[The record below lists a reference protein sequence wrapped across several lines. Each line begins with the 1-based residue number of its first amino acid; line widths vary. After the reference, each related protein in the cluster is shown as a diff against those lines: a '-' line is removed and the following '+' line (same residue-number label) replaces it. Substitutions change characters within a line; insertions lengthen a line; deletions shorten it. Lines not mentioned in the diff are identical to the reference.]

1 VIAASCPWCNADY
14 VDGRPA
20 CDCAEREQRA
30 MLRRAR
36 SRSHLRGDVLRVG
49 GRPFDHPQPEH
60 GGDPA
65 LRLTP
70 DHLSALVGAMR
81 AGGVGVLRVGSLEI
95 DLTRAPASAPVLA
108 TLPAPAG
115 DDDERSPEDVLYR
128 AGAGKRQRLP
138 FGGRS

>member
-1 VIAASCPWCNADY
+1 MIAASCPWCNADY

-20 CDCAEREQRA
+20 CDCAE
-30 MLRRAR
+30 
-36 SRSHLRGDVLRVG
+36 G